1 MTEPRFKKDDT
12 ILYLDNKAKV
22 ISFNKKDWY
31 YTIQTLRDGKVFNC
45 SPSQLASYIHRE
57 D

>member
-1 MTEPRFKKDDT
+1 MRQQRFKKDDT
-12 ILYLDNKAKV
+12 VLYLDIKAKV

-31 YTIQTLRDGKVFNC
+31 YTIQTLDDNRIFNC
-45 SPSQLASYIHRE
+45 LPSQLASYILEE